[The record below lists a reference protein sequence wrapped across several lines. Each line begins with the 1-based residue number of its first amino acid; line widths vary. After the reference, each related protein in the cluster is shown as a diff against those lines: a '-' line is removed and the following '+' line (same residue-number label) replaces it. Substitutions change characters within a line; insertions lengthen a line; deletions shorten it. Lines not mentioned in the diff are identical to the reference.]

1 MLVDSASVCIKTS
14 DYCPESRKTEWKFL
28 AQDKHNTYGKPE
40 KCTQRDMINC
50 VLFKN
55 LSKMK
60 SC

>member
-1 MLVDSASVCIKTS
+1 MHKDLRLLS
-14 DYCPESRKTEWKFL
+14 ESRKTEWEFL